1 MDPFKVMP
9 LWVVT
14 KLCWGRKLPSGC
26 CSSPASH
33 QAYPYCRLLSPL
45 SSTKSKKMVWGKHKD
60 GPLQR
65 NTPWH
70 QASPSGLTE
79 KWHVQFSLYLQTI
92 NILHTHAYLTFISL
106 DPKKPG
112 LGEQQIRK
120 KLGDLLVLPRAPLSM
135 YKQQIHS
142 REMCLSKR
150 QNATVIIHI

>member
-1 MDPFKVMP
+1 
-9 LWVVT
+9 
-14 KLCWGRKLPSGC
+14 
-26 CSSPASH
+26 
-33 QAYPYCRLLSPL
+33 
-45 SSTKSKKMVWGKHKD
+45 MVWGKHKD

-120 KLGDLLVLPRAPLSM
+120 KLGDMLVLPRAPLSM

-142 REMCLSKR
+142 REMCLSEH
-150 QNATVIIHI
+150 QNATVLIHIYMQLCTAFSVPQHLPCPQRGADWSWHTEFRGLIFLSPK